1 MQFYRLDSVQNIESA
16 SDFIGIY
23 RIFTKFEESL
33 KNKNLVK
40 KEYNLSQIDEIA
52 EAILA
57 ESEHKII
64 AFHGEMGVGKTT
76 LIKVLAKQLG
86 VNELTSSPTFS
97 IVNEYHAP
105 NDILYHFDC
114 YRIENEEEAYDIG
127 IEDYLYSD
135 AWCFIE
141 WPERIENLLPEDITK
156 VTIDKINEKL
166 RSIHLKN

>member
-1 MQFYRLDSVQNIESA
+1 
-16 SDFIGIY
+16 
-23 RIFTKFEESL
+23 
-33 KNKNLVK
+33 VK

-52 EAILA
+52 KVILA

-64 AFHGEMGVGKTT
+64 TFHGEMGVGKTT

-114 YRIENEEEAYDIG
+114 YRMENEEEAYDIG

-141 WPERIENLLPEDITK
+141 WPERIKNLLPEEITK
-156 VTIDKINEKL
+156 VTVNKINKKL